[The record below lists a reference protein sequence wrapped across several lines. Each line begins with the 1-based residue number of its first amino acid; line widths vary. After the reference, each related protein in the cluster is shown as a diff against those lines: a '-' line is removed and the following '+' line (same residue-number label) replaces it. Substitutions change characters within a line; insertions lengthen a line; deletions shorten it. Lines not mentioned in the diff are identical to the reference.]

1 MSEPKPLLLE
11 IGTEELPP
19 AFPASTARELE
30 GRVRALLVDAEIAV
44 GPARTFHTPRRVAV
58 LFDSVAPE
66 RPGREVELQGPPRKA
81 AFDKDGKPTKVA
93 VGFSKAHDCTPADL
107 YVKQTGK
114 GEYAFLKKQEPP
126 LGTTDLLARELPG
139 IIAALPFPRS
149 MRWLDDKTRFA
160 RPVRRLACLF
170 GAEPVPFQFAGLTA
184 GNTTLG
190 HRGFPDPVALS
201 GPQDYE
207 AALAQHKVTVDPDR
221 RRKAVVDA
229 VTALARQSGG
239 EPVLDP
245 ELVEETVNITESPV
259 PILCRFDPEH
269 LALPVP
275 VLVTA
280 LKKHQRCFAVHRPD
294 SDELLPHFIA
304 VADTPGCDEALVGR
318 WYERAVESRL
328 RDARFFYDADVKRT
342 LAALVPEEK
351 RVVWIDELGSYYD
364 KTERLR
370 KLCARLAAMA
380 GDVNP
385 AALDRAAE
393 LAKADLLT
401 DMIREKEFTSL
412 QGRIGGVYARLEG
425 ESEAVADA
433 IAEQYLPAGADDKLP
448 HTRAGALLGIA
459 DKLDNIV
466 AAFLIGAIP
475 TGSEDP
481 YALRRQG
488 WGLLATILAHDLTV
502 DLGELI
508 AIALD
513 LFPVEPKNT
522 DKLPGFFRE
531 RLAALLVD
539 RDIRYDISNAVI
551 ETDWHRPGRALAAAR
566 ALLEFRERP
575 GFEQLITGQKRVTNI
590 LRGQD
595 VDGLPDLELYA
606 HATEKELWQQAQD
619 IAPRIAKLAAA
630 RDFVPAIEA
639 LLGLRPVID
648 KFFDDIL
655 VMDEN
660 EATRTNRLRL
670 LLHVRSLFRQVA
682 DLSQIVIEGESA

>member
-1 MSEPKPLLLE
+1 MSGLKPLLLE

-30 GRVRALLVDAEIAV
+30 SRVRALLVDAEIAV
-44 GPARTFHTPRRVAV
+44 GPAQTFHTPRRVAV

-81 AFDKDGKPTKVA
+81 AFDSSGKPTKVA
-93 VGFSKAHDCTPADL
+93 VGFSKAHGLTPADL

-149 MRWLDDKTRFA
+149 MRWLDDKSRFA
-160 RPVRRLACLF
+160 RPVRRLVCLL

-184 GNTTLG
+184 GNATLG
-190 HRGFPDPVALS
+190 HRGFPEPVVLS
-201 GPQDYE
+201 GPQAYE
-207 AALAQHKVTVDPDR
+207 AALAKQ
-221 RRKAVVDA
+221 A
-229 VTALARQSGG
+229 GG
-239 EPVLDP
+239 KPVLDP

-269 LALPVP
+269 LALPAP

-280 LKKHQRCFAVHRPD
+280 LKKHQRCFAVRRPD
-294 SDELLPHFIA
+294 SDELLPNFIA
-304 VADTPGCDEALVGR
+304 VADTPGCDETLVGR

-328 RDARFFYDADVKRT
+328 RDARFFYDTDVKRT

-370 KLCARLAAMA
+370 KLCARLAVMA
-380 GDVNP
+380 GDVDP

-448 HTRAGALLGIA
+448 RTRAGALLSIA

-488 WGLLATILAHDLTV
+488 WGLLATILAHDLFV
-502 DLGELI
+502 DLKELI
-508 AIALD
+508 AMALD
-513 LFPVEPKNT
+513 LFTVEPKNA

-551 ETDWHRPGRALAAAR
+551 ETDWHRPVRALAAAR

-590 LRGQD
+590 LRDQD
-595 VDGLPDLELYA
+595 VDGLPDPALYA

-619 IAPRIAKLAAA
+619 IGPRIAELTDAL
-630 RDFVPAIEA
+630 DLVPAIEA

-648 KFFDDIL
+648 KFFDDVL
-655 VMDEN
+655 VMDKD
-660 EATRTNRLRL
+660 EAIKTNRLRL